1 MLGIRIGAPVRG
13 GTPSSQR
20 GMEGFQMI
28 GMHLCG
34 GQRLCGGGMLWRRCW
49 ILGPFGAAL
58 MPLCAFVLEPHF
70 DAFRQRLLGAS
81 SFAGAQSL
89 TPQLKQET
97 PIPPLAIGQ
106 QRQITCL
113 LDDLAQETHGFF
125 QHLAGFTATMHI
137 PDKTRRPIHQY
148 HGPSL
153 GRVWSD
159 FLVHPRVPLIPFDH
173 LLQKLMRQGKQEERF
188 FKPLS
193 RSCQR

>member
-1 MLGIRIGAPVRG
+1 MLQPHFD
-13 GTPSSQR
+13 T
-20 GMEGFQMI
+20 F
-28 GMHLCG
+28 
-34 GQRLCGGGMLWRRCW
+34 GQRLLW
-49 ILGPFGAAL
+49 
-58 MPLCAFVLEPHF
+58 
-70 DAFRQRLLGAS
+70 AS
-81 SFAGAQSL
+81 SFAGAEGL
-89 TPQLKQET
+89 TTQLKQE
-97 PIPPLAIGQ
+97 PPLPPLAIGQ

-125 QHLAGFTATMHI
+125 QHLAGFAATMHI

-159 FLVHPRVPLIPFDH
+159 FLVHPRVQLIPFDH

-188 FKPLS
+188 FTPLR